1 MKRKKV
7 NGFLAVL
14 LAAAMVLGQ
23 PASVYATESIPVET
37 NENVDETTEP
47 VAAETEAEAEE
58 TTADEAESEE
68 ANDEKTTADES
79 EAAGITE
86 ETTTD
91 GAATEE
97 ASEETTAEEI
107 VTEEPSE
114 ETTVEETTTEETVAE
129 TETEVDDIALDGEIS
144 QKALKQLGFQTMTLS
159 PSMMTEKEELYQ
171 VAASM
176 SSMKSEE
183 DYVEHEVVY
192 FAQDEEEA
200 KQVAECYGGTL
211 VGYEYGVAVAHIEA
225 TVKDAVTVAA
235 NTRVSLPAV
244 YPNILYHIN
253 DDWETGTDVE
263 AEDAEAGQLIEE
275 TDVEHETAEEVNGL
289 ELPHDDEH
297 LYATAPNDTYFNKQW
312 HHKNINTVEA
322 WNATKGKDVIV
333 AVIDSGIDYEHPDL
347 KGNIIGYISTVTDDA
362 GNKVGDGR
370 DDNGHGTH
378 CAGIIAATANN
389 GIGVSGVAP
398 EAKLYSVKAL
408 NAAGSGKTSDIIR
421 GLESVINRGDVDI
434 VSMSLGGI
442 GWDSLYQKTVDK
454 AVNSGIVVIA
464 AAGNEATDQKSYP
477 AAYNNVISVAASDEN
492 DKLTGFSNYGKW
504 VDIAAPGYNI
514 LSTLPTNFQLSHETT
529 GVVYEAAG
537 YGYMSGTSMACPT
550 VAGTVALML
559 GNNNELRTVN
569 KKTSVTKV
577 TKALLNSAVPDGTY
591 DQWAYDYYPFLD
603 AEASTYA
610 VDNSAV
616 VAPTIKFSSTP
627 SDKNVVLAGENQYF
641 ELSSTTPHSKIYYTI
656 NGKKPT
662 AKTGELYTGKIY
674 MPTSGKVKIQ
684 AITVVGSKTSKVFSK
699 TYTFDVK
706 AENLSSTC
714 NNGNPEKEMTVAIGK
729 SIQLSVDFAPAYTSN
744 KTLKWESQDATGMI
758 KVDKKGK
765 VTCNKRAQAGLTT
778 KITATTT
785 DGTELKCEFTV
796 KAVSDKVEA
805 INSIPATLN
814 MSYWADYPGVT
825 MKDAS
830 GKPYTST
837 YQLMPSS
844 VGVQTDQYLY
854 KSSNPKVA
862 YVDAYGNITALGKGK
877 ATITVTAN
885 DGSGK
890 KATCKVT
897 VVTPVI
903 DIYMYSS
910 TGFSG
915 DSTAPLPIG
924 TGCSV
929 TMKTIVN
936 ENSSHYLLKP
946 NNKGLEWTSDNPGVT
961 VKNGKVTCK
970 KDTPIGTVVTIT
982 AKAKDGFGCSAS
994 VKFKVTDKIK
1004 KLVYVDE
1011 KGRNTNKSAVSCRMA
1026 VGDGILDLL
1035 VNEASPD
1042 FVGIVTEHNTKQ
1054 YYEYF
1059 TVSTTNRDVVYRV
1072 KDEEYGVVIWGTK
1085 PGSSKVVYTAR
1096 DGSNAKFT
1104 INFKITN

>member
-14 LAAAMVLGQ
+14 LAAAMALGQ
-23 PASVYATESIPVET
+23 PASVYATEAIPMET
-37 NENVDETTEP
+37 NESVDETTEP
-47 VAAETEAEAEE
+47 AAAEAEAEE
-58 TTADEAESEE
+58 TAEGENATDEVGTEE
-68 ANDEKTTADES
+68 AATDES
-79 EAAGITE
+79 EAAGSTE
-86 ETTTD
+86 ET
-91 GAATEE
+91 A
-97 ASEETTAEEI
+97 
-107 VTEEPSE
+107 E
-114 ETTVEETTTEETVAE
+114 ETTVEETSTEETAEETTAEETVTEETTEETTEEETSTEETATE
-129 TETEVDDIALDGEIS
+129 TETEDEDIILGDEIS
-144 QKALKQLGFQTMTLS
+144 QKTLKQLGFQTMSLS
-159 PSMMTEKEELYQ
+159 PSMVAEKEELYQ
-171 VAASM
+171 VTAAM
-176 SSMKSEE
+176 SSMKPEE

-211 VGYEYGVAVAHIEA
+211 IDYEYGVAVASIEA

-235 NTRVSLPAV
+235 NARVSLPAV

-253 DDWETGTDVE
+253 DGWETGTDVE
-263 AEDAEAGQLIEE
+263 AEPEETGQLIDEA
-275 TDVEHETAEEVNGL
+275 DVEHEELLEAEGDGL
-289 ELPHDDEH
+289 ELPHEDEH

-312 HHKNINTVEA
+312 HHENINTVEA
-322 WNATKGKDVIV
+322 WNATKGKNVIV
-333 AVIDSGIDYEHPDL
+333 AVIDSGIDYDHPDL
-347 KGNIIGYISTVTDDA
+347 KDNIIGHISTIA
-362 GNKVGDGR
+362 GDTGDGR

-408 NAAGSGKTSDIIR
+408 NAKGAGKTSDIIK
-421 GLESVINRGDVDI
+421 GIESVINRGDVDVI
-434 VSMSLGGI
+434 SMSLGGI
-442 GWDSLYQKTVDK
+442 FWDNLYQKTIDK
-454 AVNSGIVVIA
+454 AVNNGIVVIA

-477 AAYNNVISVAASDEN
+477 AAYNNAISVAASDEQN
-492 DKLTGFSNYGKW
+492 YLTGFSNHGNW

-514 LSTLPTNFQLSHETT
+514 LSTLPTDFQLSADT
-529 GVVYEAAG
+529 GVRYEAAG

-559 GNNNELRTVN
+559 GNSDELRTVN
-569 KKTSVTKV
+569 KKTSVTKI

-591 DQWAYDYYPFLD
+591 NQWEFDYYPFLD

-610 VDNSAV
+610 VDNSEV
-616 VAPTIKFSSTP
+616 VAPTITFSSTP
-627 SDKNVVLAGENQYF
+627 SNKNVVLAGKDQYF
-641 ELSSTTPHSKIYYTI
+641 ELTTTTPHSKIYYTI

-674 MPTSGKVKIQ
+674 MPASGKVKIQ

-706 AENLSSTC
+706 AEKLSSSC
-714 NNGNPEKEMTVAIGK
+714 KDKMTVAIGK

-765 VTCNKRAQAGLTT
+765 VTCNKNAQEGLST

-785 DGTELKCEFTV
+785 DGTELKYEFTV
-796 KAVSDKVEA
+796 EAVSDKVDA
-805 INSIPATLN
+805 ITLNATALN
-814 MSYWADYPGVT
+814 MSYWADYSGVT

-830 GKPYTST
+830 GKAYTST
-837 YQLMPSS
+837 FRLVPSS
-844 VGVQTDQYLY
+844 SGVQTDQYLY

-862 YVDAYGNITALGKGK
+862 YVDAYGNITALEKGK

-897 VVTPVI
+897 VVTPVV

-910 TGFSG
+910 TGYSG
-915 DSTAPLPIG
+915 NSEGALPIG

-929 TMKTIVN
+929 TMKTIIN
-936 ENSSHYLLKP
+936 DNMYNNILKP
-946 NNKGLEWTSDNPGVT
+946 NNKGLEWVSDKPDLVT

-982 AKAKDGFGCSAS
+982 AKAKDGFGCSSS
-994 VKFKVTDKIK
+994 VRFVVTDKIK
-1004 KLVYVDE
+1004 KLVYVDAN
-1011 KGRNTNKSAVSCRMA
+1011 KRNTNKSAVSCRMA
-1026 VGDGILDLL
+1026 VGEGILDLL

-1042 FVGIVTEHNTKQ
+1042 FVGIVTEHNTDQ
-1054 YYEYF
+1054 YFEYF

-1072 KDEEYGVVIWGTK
+1072 MDEDYGVVIWGTK